1 MKENRI
7 SEHQRFFKE
16 ESLANTL
23 LKKWFWLYFFSYILG
38 PLGYLIRI
46 IISHS
51 VSVQEVWILYSIIG
65 FISLLSAY
73 NWLGLTESL
82 KYFIPQYYLKKQY
95 DYIKTS
101 VIWSLGVQILTS
113 IVIVLFLYFGADWLA
128 NYYFHSPD
136 AVSILQYF
144 CIYFFAINIF
154 QVLWSVFLSFQ
165 DTFNNKFIEFV
176 RIVGITLFTLLFFWI
191 EQWTLINYSL
201 AWIFGLFLWLL
212 ISLIIFFRK
221 YWDVFREGKLVYDK
235 SMLYTF
241 WRYSL
246 WTFLSMN
253 AGILLGMIDQQMV
266 IIILWPESAGYYT
279 NYQSLLN
286 IFLVIISPIF
296 MLLLPLFTEIFA
308 KKDWK
313 KLQLLQNFLY
323 SYFGLFTLS
332 LASLLA
338 VLGPEIAVILYGE
351 KFLLSGKLLMLG
363 AVFYI
368 LNSLLSINF
377 TILASMGKVKIKTF
391 IALGVAGIN
400 IVLNVI
406 LLHYVGI
413 YGAVISTIIGW
424 FLLWFF
430 SFRIV
435 YNNCRIDLE
444 WKFVVKNILLFVIL
458 GLVIYTLKDR
468 VFVLE
473 DSERFHNFVWLVI
486 VGIVYYL
493 IIGSVNFGK
502 LKFLREEVK
511 RLRKG

>member
-1 MKENRI
+1 
-7 SEHQRFFKE
+7 
-16 ESLANTL
+16 
-23 LKKWFWLYFFSYILG
+23 
-38 PLGYLIRI
+38 
-46 IISHS
+46 
-51 VSVQEVWILYSIIG
+51 
-65 FISLLSAY
+65 
-73 NWLGLTESL
+73 
-82 KYFIPQYYLKKQY
+82 
-95 DYIKTS
+95 
-101 VIWSLGVQILTS
+101 
-113 IVIVLFLYFGADWLA
+113 
-128 NYYFHSPD
+128 
-136 AVSILQYF
+136 
-144 CIYFFAINIF
+144 
-154 QVLWSVFLSFQ
+154 
-165 DTFNNKFIEFV
+165 
-176 RIVGITLFTLLFFWI
+176 
-191 EQWTLINYSL
+191 
-201 AWIFGLFLWLL
+201 
-212 ISLIIFFRK
+212 
-221 YWDVFREGKLVYDK
+221 
-235 SMLYTF
+235 
-241 WRYSL
+241 
-246 WTFLSMN
+246 
-253 AGILLGMIDQQMV
+253 
-266 IIILWPESAGYYT
+266 
-279 NYQSLLN
+279 
-286 IFLVIISPIF
+286 

-458 GLVIYTLKDR
+458 GLVIYALKDR